1 MIVDGSDNT
10 LHDSL
15 FATLRGEIINVDE
28 MTKDVLED
36 IPELQCFIEKLRNEK
51 LDDVVYHIVGGV
63 PATYNFLISETR
75 GLDGE
80 NFQCAVDLFLG
91 KLQSKA
97 IVLLGEAEL
106 SHPRV
111 GEIYEL
117 FLKTDS
123 VPRSDKLV
131 RSIERP
137 SPDKTLRSVFIGGTS
152 HLIPSTKAMA
162 YILNNGCK
170 EVNTVAQISEILA
183 VKQKP
188 ANLT

>member
-1 MIVDGSDNT
+1 
-10 LHDSL
+10 
-15 FATLRGEIINVDE
+15 
-28 MTKDVLED
+28 MTKEVLED

-63 PATYNFLISETR
+63 PATYNLLISETR
-75 GLDGE
+75 GLNGE
-80 NFQCAVDLFLG
+80 DFQCAVDLFLG

-97 IVLLGEAEL
+97 IVLRGEAEL
-106 SHPRV
+106 SHLRI

-117 FLKTDS
+117 FLKTNS

-131 RSIERP
+131 RSIKRP
-137 SPDKTLRSVFIGGTS
+137 SPDKTLRSVIIGS
-152 HLIPSTKAMA
+152 VLHLIPSTKAMA
-162 YILNNGCK
+162 YILNNGC
-170 EVNTVAQISEILA
+170 EEIHTVAQIREILA